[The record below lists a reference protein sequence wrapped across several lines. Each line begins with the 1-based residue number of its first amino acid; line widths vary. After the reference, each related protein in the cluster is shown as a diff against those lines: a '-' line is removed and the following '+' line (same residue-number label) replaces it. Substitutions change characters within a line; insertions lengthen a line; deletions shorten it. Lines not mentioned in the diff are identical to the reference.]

1 MENFIFCAVIYVN
14 CFNQVRFLTVVPP
27 FGPFWSVKYLN
38 FGQKLLIWTAH
49 YTFLESRHPEATKN
63 PYVLFPEGSQKRYQ
77 LMNHYH
83 HFFEQQR
90 RNDTLNLLTPW
101 HHTTLLRCRSRSCFI
116 HMIVEDLTTTTGIS
130 LRLKVSFMDT
140 PVVSI
145 FFFIFENLIFKI
157 KKQNILSL
165 FKSNFWRWFSM
176 PYSSRRRNLSIEK

>member
-1 MENFIFCAVIYVN
+1 MWPNPQFLPDLVTFTEEILNGKLHFLCSDICKLLY
-14 CFNQVRFLTVVPP
+14 QVRFLTVVPP

-101 HHTTLLRCRSRSCFI
+101 YHTTLLRCR
-116 HMIVEDLTTTTGIS
+116 
-130 LRLKVSFMDT
+130 K
-140 PVVSI
+140 
-145 FFFIFENLIFKI
+145 
-157 KKQNILSL
+157 
-165 FKSNFWRWFSM
+165 
-176 PYSSRRRNLSIEK
+176 